1 MAKIKLTESK
11 LEKILERIVVEYSG
25 FKYDKKGT
33 RTIIISGGEQY
44 GKLIV
49 PIEFP
54 DEIYIDYDYTYI
66 KGEQQTYDY
75 PGSSAEFD
83 MSNPVVSYVDE
94 DYQEMIPEIQEWV
107 NQNWGSLESAFSDEE
122 CEEVVESLYESKSSN
137 KNLLKEEKLILESIL
152 ISENV
157 VDKFKDLLRKGMVT
171 GAIVASLLSAQ
182 NISAQDKADINKI
195 AKENNIEVKRQDAL
209 YANKTITSRGIGK
222 ASDLA
227 TAKKKALSNAKYQA
241 SVSVSNDTPNLE
253 FDIANVNITKENITK
268 QPDGSY
274 ICEVYCTVLI
284 QVGDNNLA
292 KTN

>member
-1 MAKIKLTESK
+1 MGKIRLTESK
-11 LEKILERIVVEYSG
+11 LTQIVERIVVEYSG

-94 DYQEMIPEIQEWV
+94 DYQTMIPEIQEWV
-107 NQNWGSLESAFSDEE
+107 NQNWGSLESEFSDEE
-122 CEEVVESLYESKSSN
+122 CEEVVGSLYESKSSN
-137 KNLLKEEKLILESIL
+137 KNLLKEEKMILESIL

-209 YANKTITSRGIGK
+209 YTNKTVTSRGIGK
-222 ASDLA
+222 SSDLA

-241 SVSVSNDTPNLE
+241 AVAVSNDTPNLD
-253 FDIANVNITKENITK
+253 FNITNVNITKEKITK
-268 QPDGSY
+268 DSDGSY
-274 ICEVYCTVLI
+274 ICEIYCTVLI
-284 QVGDNNLA
+284 EVADNNLA
-292 KTN
+292 N